1 MQAGTGVCFGLR
13 QWGRMI
19 ALAGAVVGVSASAIA
34 GEIPTPLEE
43 RLDRALKAD
52 SLGSARVAALV
63 VGEGGEA
70 VLYARE
76 PDRLLLPA
84 SNMKLLT
91 ALAVL
96 DTLGPSHRFET
107 VVGADRAPGAPGVV
121 GEISVR
127 GGGDPALNSED
138 WWRLAADLRRDGL
151 VRVEGDIVV
160 TGAHFDSEYWHPAWG
175 EVSSRA
181 YHAPVAGLSANYG
194 SFFVRVSPGAAAGDP
209 LTVEIDPPLDYLVVE
224 NTGTTAGAKAK
235 PGLRITRGKAGEA
248 SETVRVSGSLQ
259 VGDSPRSFARSV
271 RDPVL
276 YAGALFKLQLEA
288 LGIEVGG
295 RVRRGEAEHPVELL
309 RHAGRPLSE
318 IVRLFMKYSNN
329 AMAESLVKAM
339 GAAAGESQGSWSSGL
354 AAMRSRLEDLE
365 VLGSG
370 GQIVDGSG
378 LAAENRL
385 SPRILVAVLTRAA
398 QSFRYGPEFVAALP
412 IGGRDGTLEE
422 RAGAARDRLRAKTGL
437 LGAQRAVALSGFAQR
452 ADGETVIFS
461 LLVNGYRGD
470 VETAMS
476 AVDDW
481 VKALIQVD

>member
-1 MQAGTGVCFGLR
+1 MRFWLGQRL
-13 QWGRMI
+13 WMI
-19 ALAGAVVGVSASAIA
+19 ALAGGLIGVSVSAVA
-34 GEIPTPLEE
+34 GEIPTPLEG
-43 RLDRALKAD
+43 RLDAVLKAD
-52 SLGSARVAALV
+52 PLGSARVAALV
-63 VGEGGEA
+63 VGEGGNS

-91 ALAVL
+91 ALAAL
-96 DTLGPSHRFET
+96 DALGPSHRFET
-107 VVGADRAPGAPGVV
+107 LVGADRAPGAAGVV

-138 WWRLAADLRRDGL
+138 WWRLAADLRREGL

-160 TGAHFDSEYWHPAWG
+160 DGAYFDGEYWHPAWG

-181 YHAPVAGLSANYG
+181 FHAPVAGLSANYG
-194 SFFVRVSPGAAAGDP
+194 SFFVRVAPGSAEGDP
-209 LTVEIDPPLDYLVVE
+209 LDVTLDPPLAYLVVE
-224 NTGTTAGAKAK
+224 NAGTTAGPKAQ
-235 PGLRITRGKAGEA
+235 PSLRIVAGKASDA
-248 SETVRVSGSLQ
+248 RETVKVSGRLRA
-259 VGDSPRSFARSV
+259 GDRPRNFARSV

-295 RVRRGEAEHPVELL
+295 RVRRGAAEHPVELL
-309 RHAGRPLSE
+309 RYSGRPLSE
-318 IVRLFMKYSNN
+318 IVRLFLKYSNN
-329 AMAESLVKAM
+329 AMAEGLVKAL
-339 GAAAGESQGSWSSGL
+339 GVEAEKSPGSWSSGL
-354 AAMRSRLEDLE
+354 NAMRSRLDALG

-370 GQIVDGSG
+370 ALIVDGSG

-385 SPRILVAVLTRAA
+385 SPRILVAVLARAA

-422 RAGAARDRLRAKTGL
+422 RAAAAGDGLRAKTGL
-437 LGAQRAVALSGFAQR
+437 LGAQRALALSGFVQR

-461 LLVNGYRGD
+461 LLVNGYAGD
-470 VETAMS
+470 VEPAMS
-476 AVDDW
+476 AVDGW
-481 VKALIQVD
+481 VEALIQVD